1 MPDSSTTSRSTRNS
15 ILNNLPEEDYQRL
28 LPDLE
33 LVDLPHGQFIYRPDE
48 QIKQVYFPNNSMV
61 SLIATTPEGQSAEVG
76 VIGFEGIVGS
86 DVLMGVDSTSN
97 ESIVQLAGGA
107 LRIGANVLKEEFN
120 KGVAFHDLS
129 LRFIHNLMAQISQT
143 ALCNRLHTVE
153 ERLSRWLLM
162 CRDRSEDDI
171 MHLTQEFLAIML
183 GTQRATV
190 TVAAIHLQ
198 SANLIKYS
206 RGNIIVTDRKGLEE
220 FTCECYQVV
229 KEAYER

>member
-1 MPDSSTTSRSTRNS
+1 MPDSFTNRSTKNS

-33 LVDLPHGQFIYRPDE
+33 LVDLKHGQFIYRPDE
-48 QIKQVYFPNNSMV
+48 PIKQVYFPNNSMV
-61 SLIATTPEGQSAEVG
+61 SLIATTPEGYSAEVG

-86 DVLMGVDSTSN
+86 DILMGVDSTSN
-97 ESIVQLAGGA
+97 ESIVQLADGA
-107 LRIGANVLKEEFN
+107 MKINAGELKKEFN
-120 KGVAFHDLS
+120 KGGAFHDLS
-129 LRFIHNLMAQISQT
+129 LRFIHNLMTQISQT

-162 CRDRSEDDI
+162 CRDRSEGDI
-171 MHLTQEFLAIML
+171 LHLTQEFLAIML

-190 TVAAIHLQ
+190 TVAAINLQ
-198 SANLIKYS
+198 SASLIKYS
-206 RGNIIVTDRKGLEE
+206 RGNILITDRKGLEE

-229 KEAYER
+229 KKAYDR

>member
-1 MPDSSTTSRSTRNS
+1 MLDGSTTNRSTRNS

-33 LVDLPHGQFIYRPDE
+33 VVDLPHGHFIYRPDE
-48 QIKQVYFPNNSMV
+48 PIKQVYFPNNSMV

-76 VIGFEGIVGS
+76 VIGYEGIVGI
-86 DVLMGVDSTSN
+86 DVMMGVNSTSN
-97 ESIVQLAGGA
+97 ESIVQLADGA
-107 LRIGANVLKEEFN
+107 LRIKTDVLKKEFD

-129 LRFIHNLMAQISQT
+129 LRFIHNLMMQISQT

-162 CRDRSEDDI
+162 CRDRSQGD
-171 MHLTQEFLAIML
+171 MLHLTQEFLAIML

-190 TVAAIHLQ
+190 TVAAINLQ

-206 RGNIIVTDRKGLEE
+206 RGNIVITDREGLEE

-229 KEAYER
+229 KKAYER